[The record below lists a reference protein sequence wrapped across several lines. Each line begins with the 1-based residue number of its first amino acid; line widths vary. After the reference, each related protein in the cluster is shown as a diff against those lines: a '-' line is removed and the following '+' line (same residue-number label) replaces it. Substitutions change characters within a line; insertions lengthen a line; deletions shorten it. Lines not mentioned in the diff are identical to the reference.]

1 VLPEEPLS
9 PASVTKNP
17 EKRVSVREPNLIEE
31 AADGIEINFN
41 QDSSFFGDF
50 FGKTEAK
57 NNTKV

>member
-9 PASVTKNP
+9 PASVTKKL
-17 EKRVSVREPNLIEE
+17 EKQVSVREPSLIEL

-41 QDSSFFGDF
+41 QDSSFCDF

-57 NNTKV
+57 NQTKV